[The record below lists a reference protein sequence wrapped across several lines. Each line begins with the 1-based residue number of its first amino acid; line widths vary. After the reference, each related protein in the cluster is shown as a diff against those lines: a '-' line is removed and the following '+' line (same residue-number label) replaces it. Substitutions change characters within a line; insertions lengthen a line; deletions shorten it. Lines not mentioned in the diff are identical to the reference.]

1 MAQIRWITPAGDLG
15 TFAEN
20 IEFSKTLEAVNS
32 TASNLTFRVITGE
45 LPSGIQLYVNTGLLY
60 GFPNV
65 VTPGDAISRSYRF
78 TIRAS
83 NNSGQVADRTFT
95 IKINSLTPPSLT
107 PIAESL
113 GEYYDSDY
121 VNLRLVSVDTNPGLI
136 KQWTVVNGILPPGL
150 ELTQDG
156 IIRGFAQAPRSPG
169 AVGTASW
176 DAGKYDEF
184 VWDFEGSSLSRSYK
198 FSVRYFD
205 GIMYA
210 ERPYSILIYARSYFR
225 VDNTLISSDSTVFT
239 ADKDGYQ
246 YPSIVTSP
254 EELLPVRQDR
264 AYAFK
269 FNAYYPNPNVK
280 VLWRI
285 TASGPAVFDQGALP
299 VPDTNGNVFPLSPFD
314 DRGFDQANFSLPSGL
329 FLDRE
334 TGWLTGTIGA
344 TTLFE
349 DDYEFQIQAFVEIPV
364 SETAVSIRPSQTVRF
379 TLKILADIDNF
390 IEWDTP
396 DNLGIIENGR
406 LSTLKISA
414 VANNGK
420 KLTYQ
425 IQSGMYSRLPQ
436 GLRLLPSGNL
446 AGRTSFDYYS
456 MDRQATLVKLDDGST
471 TFDSVYRFTVTASS
485 DDGYTYDSKEFTVTV
500 RNVNTKPFENLYVP
514 ALLPKRLRDTLRSS
528 INRVSLI
535 GVEDIIYR
543 PDDPYFGVPEDYKFL
558 AVAGLRPNLP
568 AEYIQA
574 MESFH
579 RNKKIEYSGLKK
591 AVALDENLK
600 VKYEIIYLEIKD
612 YNNKSDASVSTSKD
626 GTRKLAD
633 YGSVADPVTSVADYG
648 SIADNPIS
656 PDDYGIIGTT
666 GAINTSLAYSNTF
679 ANMTGEIVDQL
690 GYEYQGALPEWMLS
704 VQPETGSA
712 LGFVRAI
719 PLAYANP
726 GFGEQLLFRYISNW
740 TISGYGVTSLINQYT
755 FTADRYRQDRALT
768 VNYNPLTE
776 SFTPARTTTF
786 DRIPSV
792 GQVDTGPWVR
802 QDTGTTNNLLSVD
815 FGNDEYIAVGNR
827 STIISSRSGEVWTA
841 YTQIANLGYKAG
853 LSSRVDAGSTALTF
867 AYGINAAIGDQVL
880 NQGVYSDSFET
891 FITDITYSSRISQN
905 TLGTIPAGAEI
916 EFIKYTG
923 ERFSLS
929 LSAPIEANTAVM
941 VFDDISTIERGYN
954 VQIKGIDTA
963 NGCIVSSTTSTN
975 VVMSR
980 ELTSDI
986 PSGTSILFDDL
997 SGNPANI
1004 IVANTTVAAVAGSTV
1019 LVFSDTTGI
1028 SPNAYIR
1035 MANIVA
1041 GSSVVALNT
1050 IIDVSQ
1056 ESLID
1061 LNEGVEIFFTS
1072 VITSDALTGDTTIN
1086 MSSTDR
1092 IGVGSV
1098 VIGQGAES
1106 VTLQTAW
1113 WDDVDDEIFTTLSVP
1128 TADITGITPYV
1139 GMSVTAFGFPL
1150 TNTIQAVSTSGDTTS
1165 LLVRLG
1171 TTSTRYTF
1179 AGNPIRSLSIDRT
1192 VLTST
1197 DVTYLEVASTTD
1209 IFLNDWF
1216 TTENIGI
1223 ENRVRVVDIFA
1234 NNVIGVNTVSAIADN
1249 EIAEFR
1255 KPASLTFNSPS
1266 IVDPG
1271 TTVIA
1276 KTSTSLTLSAPLI
1289 ADLKIGFDN
1298 MVEFG
1303 LSDVELNYSVYI
1315 NNRWLIV
1322 GTRATVLTKDSADNW
1337 TQIQAVPYGDLYSIG
1352 YGNSYYIA
1360 IGTEGLI
1367 TRSTNLVDWSNPIAT
1382 TARGT
1387 LRSIDYYDGRWVVVG
1402 DRGVILTSTDDG
1414 ETWLLNNSV
1423 TSFNLRTV
1431 RHENSQWMIVGQQG
1445 TVLIS
1450 TDGVAW
1456 TTYSAGVSDTINDIA
1471 YINNQYIAVGSR
1483 GTIIDSEDGTLW
1495 AKRTSNVTNNLIS
1508 IANRSSDPVVVGSDG
1523 IAIIEADFYTVEWAV
1538 RNVSFEMFNYET
1550 VTELARQGYRVQ
1562 AGDQLIFAQQEG
1574 FNPAD
1579 YRGSSFINNGWNAYQ
1594 EVFDSESEVR
1604 NFDSGRFDQL
1614 DVVPGYTE
1622 HFLDSA
1628 VPNRRAG
1635 IWQVNINS
1643 NNIVVLSFVRQIEIN
1658 QIVTVINEG
1667 VKLVYNPVIQP
1678 GNTVPT
1684 YTPLTQVLNPSTGA
1698 TVFDTNSTRFSNPR
1712 DEYLSD
1718 PETHDKYLK
1727 FPHIGVL
1734 Q

>member
-20 IEFSKTLEAVNS
+20 IEFSKTLEAENP

-45 LPSGIQLYVNTGLLY
+45 LPSGIQLYINTGLLY

-83 NNSGQVADRTFT
+83 NTSGQVADRTFT
-95 IKINSLTPPSLT
+95 IKINSLTPPLLT

-121 VNLRLVSVDTNPGLI
+121 VNLRLVSVDTNPGLV
-136 KQWTVVNGILPPGL
+136 KKWTVVNGILPPGL

-156 IIRGFAQAPRSPG
+156 IIRGFAQAPRAPG
-169 AVGTASW
+169 AAGTAAW

-184 VWDFEGSSLSRSYK
+184 VWDFEGSSVSRSYK

-225 VDNTLISSDSTVFT
+225 VDNTLISSDSINFT
-239 ADKDGYQ
+239 ADRDGYQ

-254 EELLPVRQDR
+254 EELFPVRQDR

-314 DRGFDQANFSLPSGL
+314 DRGFDQANFSLPTGL

-364 SETAVSIRPSQTVRF
+364 SETAVSIRPSQTVKF

-390 IEWDTP
+390 IVWDTP

-406 LSTLKISA
+406 VSTLKISA
-414 VANNGK
+414 VAINGK

-436 GLRLLPSGNL
+436 GIRLLPSGHL

-471 TFDSVYRFTVTASS
+471 TFDSVYRFTVTALS
-485 DDGYTYDSKEFTVTV
+485 DDGYTFDSKEFTVTV

-558 AVAGLRPNLP
+558 AVAGLKPNLP

-600 VKYEIIYLEIKD
+600 VKYEVIYLEIKD
-612 YNNKSDASVSTSKD
+612 YNNKSDASIGTSRD
-626 GTRKLAD
+626 GTQKLAD
-633 YGSVADPVTSVADYG
+633 YGLVSDPVTSVADYG
-648 SIADNPIS
+648 SITASPIA
-656 PDDYGIIGTT
+656 PEDYGIIGTT

-679 ANMTGEIVDQL
+679 ANMTGEIVNQL

-704 VQPETGSA
+704 VQPATGSA

-802 QDTGTTNNLLSVD
+802 QDTGTANNLLSID
-815 FGNDEYIAVGNR
+815 FGDGEYIAVGNR

-841 YTQIANLGYKAG
+841 YTQTSNLGYKAG
-853 LSSRVDAGSTALTF
+853 LSFRVEPGSTKLTF
-867 AYGINAAIGDQVL
+867 AYDINAATGDQVL
-880 NQGVYSDSFET
+880 NQGVYSSAGDS
-891 FITDITYSSRISQN
+891 FITDITHSSRISQN

-916 EFIKYTG
+916 EFIKFTG
-923 ERFSLS
+923 ERFSLP
-929 LSAPIEANTAVM
+929 LVVPVEANTAVM
-941 VFDDISTIERGYN
+941 VFDDVSTIERGYN
-954 VQIKGIDTA
+954 VQLKGIDTA

-975 VVMSR
+975 VIMSQ

-986 PSGTSILFDDL
+986 PLGTSILFDDL

-1004 IVANTTVAAVAGSTV
+1004 IIANTTVDAVAGSTV
-1019 LVFSDTTGI
+1019 LVFNDTAGI

-1050 IIDVSQ
+1050 TVDVSGA
-1056 ESLID
+1056 SLTAI
-1061 LNEGVEIFFTS
+1061 NEGVEIFFTS
-1072 VITSDALTGDTTIN
+1072 VITSDALAGDTTIN

-1098 VIGQGAES
+1098 VIGQGVES
-1106 VTLQTAW
+1106 VTFQTAY
-1113 WDDVDDEIFTTLSVP
+1113 WDSVTNGTSATITIP
-1128 TADITGITPYV
+1128 TADITGIIPYA
-1139 GMSVTAFGFPL
+1139 GMIVTAVGLPSNNII
-1150 TNTIQAVSTSGDTTS
+1150 TSVIKIGNNTVLGLEFSTT
-1165 LLVRLG
+1165 V
-1171 TTSTRYTF
+1171 TF
-1179 AGNPIRSLSIDRT
+1179 TGNPIRFLSIDRT
-1192 VLTST
+1192 VSTST

-1234 NNVIGVNTVSAIADN
+1234 NNVIGVNTVSAIANN
-1249 EIAEFR
+1249 ETAEFR

-1276 KTSTSLTLSAPLI
+1276 KTGTSLILSAPLI

-1298 MVEFG
+1298 MIKFG
-1303 LSDVELNYSVYI
+1303 LSDVELNYSVYT

-1322 GTRATVLTKDSADNW
+1322 GTRATVLTRDSADNW
-1337 TQIQAVPYGDLYSIG
+1337 TQTQAVPYGDLYSIG
-1352 YGNSYYIA
+1352 YGDDYYIA

-1402 DRGVILTSTDDG
+1402 DRGVILTSADNG

-1431 RHENSQWMIVGQQG
+1431 RYDNGQWIIVGQQG

-1450 TDGVAW
+1450 NNGVSW
-1456 TTYSAGVSDTINDIA
+1456 TTYSAGVSDTINDVA

-1483 GTIIDSEDGTLW
+1483 GTIIDSEDGTSW
-1495 AKRTSNVTNNLIS
+1495 AKRASNVTNNLIS
-1508 IANRSSDPVVVGSDG
+1508 IANRSFDPVVVGSDG
-1523 IAIIEADFYTVEWAV
+1523 IAIIEADFYTVEWAI
-1538 RNVSFEMFNYET
+1538 RNFSFEMFNYET

-1562 AGDQLIFAQQEG
+1562 AGDKLIFAQQEG
-1574 FNPAD
+1574 FNQNE

-1594 EVFDSESEVR
+1594 EIFDSESEVR

-1622 HFLDSA
+1622 HFLDST

-1667 VKLVYNPVIQP
+1667 IKLVYNPVIQP

-1684 YTPLTQVLNPSTGA
+1684 YTPLTQVLNSSTGA